1 MTVINT
7 NVAALTARTYAVQAN
22 DKMQTSME
30 RLSSGLRINSA
41 ADDAAG
47 MAVANKME
55 SQLRG
60 MNAAI
65 RNSQDG
71 ISLVQTAEAGM
82 SEITNMIIRMRE
94 LAVQMN
100 NGVYSN
106 ADRKNAQLEVTAL
119 LAEVDKIADNTAF
132 NNVKVLNGTYAADI
146 RAGNT
151 NAESISVTIDSAK
164 TTALGSTTKSSLDA
178 STVATVS
185 TADPAAVNQVSTR
198 DMEAL
203 ESTEVR
209 VGLSTAAEA
218 YRTATDSSYTTTTTT
233 TSAAHGT
240 NNRTFSWD
248 GSNNYI
254 ISSGQVDFD
263 TSSSPDNEVDII
275 TTIERRLNAT
285 NDVLGSAVT
294 SSENSATNL
303 ITSSVNVEE
312 SDVTSG
318 IGFTIAQ
325 STGMGSRLSDAG
337 TASNAEYYVATG
349 TINSGSIDNKLSMA
363 TDGKLSFTGAT
374 NFDDNTAA
382 NNVASVAIK
391 VYDIDSSAPET
402 IANSVGTFTDNTNLT
417 GNSITYTLG
426 AQSND
431 DYSITLNSALATAA
445 NTATGTTLVSG
456 DWSLSGSVSSTGDT
470 TLASKVTVNS
480 DGSIDIDDIGALT
493 TDSVITLTLN
503 GVDPGDSDTFVAT
516 VTINIDKAV
525 QRAEENMTI
534 NITKSDSWKETTT
547 LEIKKNAFYLT
558 DVDVSTSSGA
568 ASAVTILDKAL
579 DEISSSQAKLG
590 AIQNRLQHNIDNLSN
605 GSRLTETAR
614 GRIVDA
620 DFARETSELSKQQ
633 ILGQA
638 ATSML
643 AQANQSKQSVLA
655 LLQ

>member
-1 MTVINT
+1 
-7 NVAALTARTYAVQAN
+7 
-22 DKMQTSME
+22 
-30 RLSSGLRINSA
+30 
-41 ADDAAG
+41 
-47 MAVANKME
+47 
-55 SQLRG
+55 
-60 MNAAI
+60 
-65 RNSQDG
+65 
-71 ISLVQTAEAGM
+71 
-82 SEITNMIIRMRE
+82 
-94 LAVQMN
+94 
-100 NGVYSN
+100 
-106 ADRKNAQLEVTAL
+106 
-119 LAEVDKIADNTAF
+119 
-132 NNVKVLNGTYAADI
+132 
-146 RAGNT
+146 
-151 NAESISVTIDSAK
+151 
-164 TTALGSTTKSSLDA
+164 
-178 STVATVS
+178 
-185 TADPAAVNQVSTR
+185 
-198 DMEAL
+198 
-203 ESTEVR
+203 
-209 VGLSTAAEA
+209 
-218 YRTATDSSYTTTTTT
+218 
-233 TSAAHGT
+233 
-240 NNRTFSWD
+240 
-248 GSNNYI
+248 
-254 ISSGQVDFD
+254 
-263 TSSSPDNEVDII
+263 
-275 TTIERRLNAT
+275 
-285 NDVLGSAVT
+285 
-294 SSENSATNL
+294 
-303 ITSSVNVEE
+303 
-312 SDVTSG
+312 
-318 IGFTIAQ
+318 
-325 STGMGSRLSDAG
+325 
-337 TASNAEYYVATG
+337 
-349 TINSGSIDNKLSMA
+349 MA

-382 NNVASVAIK
+382 NNVASVVIK
-391 VYDIDSSAPET
+391 VYDIDSSAAET
-402 IANSVGTFTDNTNLT
+402 IANSVGTFTDGSGLT

-445 NTATGTTLVSG
+445 DAATSATLGSG

-503 GVDPGDSDTFVAT
+503 GVDSGDNDTFIAT

>member
-22 DKMQTSME
+22 EKMQQSME
-30 RLSSGLRINSA
+30 RLSSGRRINSA

-47 MAVANKME
+47 MAVSNKME

-60 MNAAI
+60 MNVAI

-94 LAVQMN
+94 LSVQMN
-100 NGVYSN
+100 NGVYTNS
-106 ADRKNAQLEVTAL
+106 DRANAQLEIDAL
-119 LAEVDKIADNTAF
+119 LAEIDKIATNTAF
-132 NNVKVLNGTYAADI
+132 NDVKVLDGSYDTDI

-151 NAESISVTIDSAK
+151 NPENIKVAVTSQK

-218 YRTATDSSYTTTTTT
+218 YRTATGSYTTTTTT

-275 TTIERRLNAT
+275 TTIERRLNAR

-294 SSENSATNL
+294 SSENSATNV

-337 TASNAEYYVATG
+337 TASNGEYYVATG

>member
-22 DKMQTSME
+22 EKMQQSME

-47 MAVANKME
+47 MAVSNKME

-60 MNAAI
+60 MNVAI

-94 LAVQMN
+94 LSVQMN
-100 NGVYSN
+100 NGVYTES
-106 ADRKNAQLEVTAL
+106 DRANAQLEVDAL
-119 LAEVDKIADNTAF
+119 LAEIDKIATNTAF
-132 NNVKVLNGTYAADI
+132 NDVKVLDGSYDTDI

-151 NAESISVTIDSAK
+151 NPENIQVAITSQK
-164 TTALGSTTKSSLDA
+164 TAALGSTTKSTLDA
-178 STVATVS
+178 NTTATTSTT
-185 TADPAAVNQVSTR
+185 DPVAVNQVSTR
-198 DMEAL
+198 DMEAI

-218 YRTATDSSYTTTTTT
+218 YRAATGSYTTTTTASGT
-233 TSAAHGT
+233 HGA
-240 NNRTFSWD
+240 RTFSWD
-248 GSNNYI
+248 SSNNYI
-254 ISSGQVDFD
+254 KSDGQVDFD
-263 TSSSPDNEVDII
+263 TASSPDNEVDII
-275 TTIERRLNAT
+275 TTIERRLNAR

-294 SSENSATNL
+294 SSENSATNV

-312 SDVTSG
+312 SDVTGG
-318 IGFTIAQ
+318 IGFTVAQ
-325 STGMGSRLSDAG
+325 STGMASRLSDAG
-337 TASNAEYYVATG
+337 AASNSEYYVATG
-349 TINSGSIDNKLSMA
+349 TINSVSIDNKLAMD
-363 TDGKLSFTGAT
+363 TNGKLSFTGST
-374 NFDDNTAA
+374 NFDDADA
-382 NNVASVAIK
+382 DENVASVAIK
-391 VYDIDSSAPET
+391 VYDITSS
-402 IANSVGTFTDNTNLT
+402 
-417 GNSITYTLG
+417 
-426 AQSND
+426 
-431 DYSITLNSALATAA
+431 AA
-445 NTATGTTLVSG
+445 NTAKGADGQGTVVSTGGGEAFSIDLGTQVADDYVIALNSTVASDAATGLGAAVAS
-456 DWSLSGSVSSTGDT
+456 WAMSGSVTVSSGDSN
-470 TLASKVTVNS
+470 LASKVTVNS
-480 DGSIDIDDIGALT
+480 DGTIDIDDIGALT
-493 TDSVITLTLN
+493 QDSVLTFTLQAIAADASTH
-503 GVDPGDSDTFVAT
+503 DVA

-547 LEIKKNAFYLT
+547 LEIKKNAFYLS

>member
-22 DKMQTSME
+22 EKMQQSME

-47 MAVANKME
+47 MAVSNKME

-60 MNAAI
+60 MNVAI

-94 LAVQMN
+94 LSVQMN
-100 NGVYSN
+100 NGVYTDS
-106 ADRKNAQLEVTAL
+106 DRANAQLEVDAL
-119 LAEVDKIADNTAF
+119 LAEIDKIATNTAF
-132 NNVKVLNGTYAADI
+132 NDVKVLDGSYDTDI

-151 NAESISVTIDSAK
+151 NPENIQVAITSQK
-164 TTALGSTTKSSLDA
+164 TTALGSTTKSTLDA
-178 STVATVS
+178 NTTATTSTT
-185 TADPAAVNQVSTR
+185 DPVAVNQVSTR
-198 DMEAL
+198 DMEAI

-218 YRTATDSSYTTTTTT
+218 YRTATGSYTTTTTASGT
-233 TSAAHGT
+233 HGS
-240 NNRTFSWD
+240 RTFSWD
-248 GSNNYI
+248 SSNNYI
-254 ISSGQVDFD
+254 KSDGQVDFD

-294 SSENSATNL
+294 SSENSATNV

-337 TASNAEYYVATG
+337 TASNGEYYVATG
-349 TINSGSIDNKLSMA
+349 TINSQSVNNKLSMA

-391 VYDIDSSAPET
+391 VYDIDSTATET
-402 IANSVGTFTDNTNLT
+402 IANSVGTFTDASALT

-431 DYSITLNSALATAA
+431 DYSITLNSALATAGA
-445 NTATGTTLVSG
+445 TAVNAASGGATIDSGYTGASI
-456 DWSLSGSVSSTGDT
+456 SSTGDT

-493 TDSVITLTLN
+493 TDSVITLTLTGTSSAAGN
-503 GVDPGDSDTFVAT
+503 FVTT

>member
-22 DKMQTSME
+22 EKMQQSME
-30 RLSSGLRINSA
+30 RLSSGRRINSA

-47 MAVANKME
+47 MAVSNKME

-60 MNAAI
+60 MNVAI

-94 LAVQMN
+94 LSVQMN
-100 NGVYSN
+100 NGVYTNS
-106 ADRKNAQLEVTAL
+106 DRANAQLEIDAL
-119 LAEVDKIADNTAF
+119 LAEIDKIATNTAF
-132 NNVKVLNGTYAADI
+132 NDVKVLDGSYDTDI

-151 NAESISVTIDSAK
+151 NPENIKVAVTSQK

-218 YRTATDSSYTTTTTT
+218 YRTATGSYTTTTTT

-275 TTIERRLNAT
+275 TTIERRLNAR

-294 SSENSATNL
+294 SSENSATNV

>member
-22 DKMQTSME
+22 EKMQQSME
-30 RLSSGLRINSA
+30 RLSSGRRINSA

-47 MAVANKME
+47 MAVSNKME

-60 MNAAI
+60 MNVAI

-94 LAVQMN
+94 LSVQMN
-100 NGVYSN
+100 NGVYTNS
-106 ADRKNAQLEVTAL
+106 DRANAQLEIDAL
-119 LAEVDKIADNTAF
+119 LAEIDKIATNTAF
-132 NNVKVLNGTYAADI
+132 NDVKVLDGSYDTDI

-151 NAESISVTIDSAK
+151 NPENIKVAVTSQK

-218 YRTATDSSYTTTTTT
+218 YRTATGSYTTTTTT
-233 TSAAHGT
+233 TSAAHGPS
-240 NNRTFSWD
+240 NRTFSWD

-312 SDVTSG
+312 SDATNG

-337 TASNAEYYVATG
+337 TASNGEYYVATG
-349 TINSGSIDNKLSMA
+349 AINSASIDNKLSMA
-363 TDGKLSFTGAT
+363 TNGKLSFSGKTDFNDG
-374 NFDDNTAA
+374 TAA
-382 NNVASVAIK
+382 ENVADVVIK
-391 VYDIDSSAPET
+391 VYDIDSTLPET
-402 IANSVGTFTDNTNLT
+402 IAAGVGTFTAAASFGLT
-417 GNSITYTLG
+417 GSTLTYSLG

-431 DYSITLNSALATAA
+431 DYSITLNTALGTAATAGV
-445 NTATGTTLVSG
+445 NNVVGSSTIDSG
-456 DWSLSGSVSSTGDT
+456 YSGLSISSTGDT

-493 TDSVITLTLN
+493 TDSVITLTLRGTSTTGGN
-503 GVDPGDSDTFVAT
+503 FDTA

-525 QRAEENMTI
+525 KRAEENMTI

-568 ASAVTILDKAL
+568 AS
-579 DEISSSQAKLG
+579 SS
-590 AIQNRLQHNIDNLSN
+590 DYP
-605 GSRLTETAR
+605 
-614 GRIVDA
+614 
-620 DFARETSELSKQQ
+620 
-633 ILGQA
+633 GQ
-638 ATSML
+638 S
-643 AQANQSKQSVLA
+643 S
-655 LLQ
+655 